1 MRIELESLVWDRKVL
16 QDQLHTA
23 IKECRILEAM
33 LAEVEE
39 ENDTV
44 ISRIEL
50 LEREVVI
57 LSFFK
62 LVFCF
67 FWTEENLC
75 LYSHAF
81 WSNVGC
87 WDLNFIHNITHL

>member
-44 ISRIEL
+44 ISRIDL

-67 FWTEENLC
+67 F
-75 LYSHAF
+75 
-81 WSNVGC
+81 
-87 WDLNFIHNITHL
+87 